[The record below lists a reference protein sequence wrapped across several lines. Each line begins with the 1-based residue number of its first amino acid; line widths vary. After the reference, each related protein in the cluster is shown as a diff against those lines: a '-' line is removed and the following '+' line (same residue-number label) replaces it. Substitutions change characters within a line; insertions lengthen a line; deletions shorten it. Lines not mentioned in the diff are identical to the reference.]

1 VFADNS
7 LTLNAN
13 LNLPGLTASKV
24 VFTDASKNLTST
36 GTVGVSQ
43 GGLGADVTAATA
55 GEILYSSGATTY
67 AHLAAVPLVSV

>member
-43 GGLGADVTAATA
+43 GGLGADVTRR
-55 GEILYSSGATTY
+55 YCW
-67 AHLAAVPLVSV
+67 